1 MSRHSVMKSIE
12 SKATQVLAGRDRWI
26 RTALEAIAREGDGNL
41 QIDTLARDLK
51 VTKGS
56 FYHHFRDRQDF
67 IDQIVDFWV
76 ERYNRYVIETIGQ
89 FEGPAEY
96 RLLSLMKLVKREGL
110 DLYDITFRAWAAHDE
125 RIAKKVRAVDLERY
139 AFIRGLFEEIGFSG
153 DELELRTR
161 IWLVFAAASSSISFP
176 EDAVDANDL
185 FVASHEVFT
194 RKCPK

>member
-1 MSRHSVMKSIE
+1 MGSVC
-12 SKATQVLAGRDRWI
+12 LAHMRD
-26 RTALEAIAREGDGNL
+26 ASPSDPQPLPN
-41 QIDTLARDLK
+41 
-51 VTKGS
+51 S

-110 DLYDITFRAWAAHDE
+110 DLYDTTFRAWAAHDE

-139 AFIRGLFEEIGFSG
+139 AFIQGLFEEIGFSG

-176 EDAVDANDL
+176 EDAGGTNEL
-185 FVASHEVFT
+185 FVASHEIFT
-194 RKCPK
+194 RKCPM